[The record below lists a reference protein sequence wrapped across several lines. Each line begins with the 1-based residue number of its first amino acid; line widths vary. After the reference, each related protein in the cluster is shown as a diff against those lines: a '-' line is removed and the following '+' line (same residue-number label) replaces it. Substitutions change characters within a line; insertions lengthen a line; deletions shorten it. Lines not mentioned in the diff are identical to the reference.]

1 MERNTHKLKS
11 LAQNQKWMSMRFAY
25 FRKYLSVFR
34 ELLPFNNPA
43 SANEIFANSEL
54 LRKTY
59 HQKLTAEA
67 KAMRKKEKEFSV
79 EVFMLPSSPSHEFEE
94 FRTWRD
100 EALRLVDNENL
111 SVDSF
116 KEKAQ
121 EDQIGEQRMTLM
133 QVLDSWEAFVD
144 HVIKIDT
151 LVDNTNT
158 YFDSIKSISLDDF
171 LAKFPPKDR
180 IDDPERSN
188 FANQL
193 VA

>member
-1 MERNTHKLKS
+1 MKI
-11 LAQNQKWMSMRFAY
+11 
-25 FRKYLSVFR
+25 YLW
-34 ELLPFNNPA
+34 
-43 SANEIFANSEL
+43 
-54 LRKTY
+54 T
-59 HQKLTAEA
+59 
-67 KAMRKKEKEFSV
+67 
-79 EVFMLPSSPSHEFEE
+79 
-94 FRTWRD
+94 
-100 EALRLVDNENL
+100 
-111 SVDSF
+111 SF

-180 IDDPERSN
+180 IDDPERSFCKPTRSLAFLDEIKDYIENTSGGGQIN
-188 FANQL
+188 FSSDFHFFYDLYHQFEERTNFSKHLNFSLSWNIQ
-193 VA
+193 